1 MIRKILTSGVL
12 AAGTLA
18 GLTVSPSSADAHPP
32 AVGPAYIPVVRPGY
46 YPPGGHDWH
55 HRVRFEVLVRHHG
68 HAQPGGV
75 QGRAVGQWR
84 APSGARS
91 ERIRG
96 GTADAGWTPA

>member
-18 GLTVSPSSADAHPP
+18 GLTVSPSFADAHPP

-68 HAQPGGV
+68 HWDVVDTFRDRDDAWRLARRLRH
-75 QGRAVGQWR
+75 QGHDVEVRRQ
-84 APSGARS
+84 
-91 ERIRG
+91 
-96 GTADAGWTPA
+96 